1 MRSRQ
6 SEVRILPTMTPWL
19 NFQLEKIAGGMEPDL
34 TLSGEDAAE
43 RFTRIEQKNMSA
55 LLQRRGLPMHG

>member
-1 MRSRQ
+1 
-6 SEVRILPTMTPWL
+6 MTPWL